1 MKLNKHGFSLIEVMI
16 TVGILSI
23 IALGTATMFSNMLKS
38 QKDIRAMSNRDY
50 VVELVKH
57 FAGSP
62 AAIARSATEAGNA
75 DLNRCLGVSGG
86 TCTGNTLIN
95 TFTLYDSAGTPIAG
109 PSTAPIRY
117 TIEGARCPGPAS
129 VDCPLEAIVWI
140 VPVCSP
146 VACTPNA
153 LRLDIH
159 YMIRKA
165 AGVAGLS
172 YRFSCT
178 LQPGSPAPPAGT
190 TCPASMNPPP
200 PISIAIPLNNPN
212 ANAVN
217 RLGYWSSTTG
227 LSPSTARQ
235 DSTTGNLFLN
245 ESLAA
250 PCNAL
255 NAGGIRT
262 RNGALEV
269 CDGALGL
276 WKNAGGA
283 IDSSVS
289 TVSGYPN
296 LKNLYLCPAGGDST
310 RCGGA
315 SVCMGQ
321 VSKMATCC
329 MDRPP
334 LGALVDAACSSLY

>member
-1 MKLNKHGFSLIEVMI
+1 MKLNKHGFSLIEVMV

-23 IALGTATMFSNMLKS
+23 IALGTMTMFTNMLKS
-38 QKDIRAMSNRDY
+38 QKDIRAISNRDF

-75 DLNRCLGVSGG
+75 DLNRCLGVIGG
-86 TCTGNTLIN
+86 TCTHNTLIN

-117 TIEGARCPGPAS
+117 TIEGARCAGPAS

-146 VACTPNA
+146 AACTPNA

-159 YMIRKA
+159 YMVRKA
-165 AGVAGLS
+165 ASIAGLS

-190 TCPASMNPPP
+190 TCPVSMSPPP
-200 PISIAIPLNNPN
+200 PISIAIPLNNPA

-227 LSPSTARQ
+227 LSPSNARQ

-245 ESLAA
+245 ESATA
-250 PCNAL
+250 VCDGANT
-255 NAGGIRT
+255 GGLRT
-262 RNGALEV
+262 RVGALEV

-276 WKNAGGA
+276 WKNAGGTV
-283 IDSSVS
+283 DSSVS
-289 TVSGYPN
+289 NISGYPN
-296 LKNLYLCPAGGDST
+296 LKNLFLCPAGGNLDT
-310 RCGGA
+310 CGGA
-315 SVCMGQ
+315 SPCIGQ
-321 VSKMATCC
+321 ISKINFCC
-329 MDRPP
+329 MSSGLDTS
-334 LGALVDAACSSLY
+334 CTSLY